1 MKVVDRLLLLPQ
13 FLRRVVGREDFW
25 WIFGVATILSIG
37 AVLSWL
43 FWGQLHGEDES
54 GSTTIRNIALILA
67 APIALVLA
75 IWRSIVAERQAET
88 NQRGLLNE
96 RYQKGAEML
105 GSGVLSVRL
114 GGIYAL
120 RRLAEEH
127 PEYHIQIMGL
137 FCAFVRHPT
146 EDSGR
151 KVEKV
156 ELSDSDLEPQTLRM
170 DVQEVMEAIRDRS
183 KAGTALEKSNDFR
196 LNFEAA
202 NLSCLVLQNANL
214 SSAIFFAANLS
225 GARLNKADLSE
236 TILWD
241 ANLSGARLSGAN
253 LSKAW
258 LHGAPHGAGLAQAG
272 LEMNLTLANLGRRVL
287 GNVNL
292 SGAWLNDGANL
303 SNAHLDGAD
312 LTGAY
317 LRNAILSGA
326 TLSRTNLSGTWLDN
340 AILTNVIGLTQAQLN
355 QAQASPGTP
364 PKLEGSINIMT
375 REPLVWPSD
384 PLGNGG

>member
-1 MKVVDRLLLLPQ
+1 MADDDFALTDGWGHYGVGGVIMPGQGRAVERPFTFKERTAMGGGLPTLGETTFDVYLNARAFWRNVPAAVWYYNLGGYQVLKKWLPYRQRDVLGRTLKPDEVHHFTDIARRIAEILSEDCLMKVVDWLLLLPQ

-156 ELSDSDLEPQTLRM
+156 ELSDSDLEP
-170 DVQEVMEAIRDRS
+170 
-183 KAGTALEKSNDFR
+183 
-196 LNFEAA
+196 
-202 NLSCLVLQNANL
+202 
-214 SSAIFFAANLS
+214 
-225 GARLNKADLSE
+225 AD
-236 TILWD
+236 
-241 ANLSGARLSGAN
+241 
-253 LSKAW
+253 
-258 LHGAPHGAGLAQAG
+258 APHGC
-272 LEMNLTLANLGRRVL
+272 
-287 GNVNL
+287 
-292 SGAWLNDGANL
+292 SG
-303 SNAHLDGAD
+303 
-312 LTGAY
+312 
-317 LRNAILSGA
+317 
-326 TLSRTNLSGTWLDN
+326 
-340 AILTNVIGLTQAQLN
+340 
-355 QAQASPGTP
+355 
-364 PKLEGSINIMT
+364 
-375 REPLVWPSD
+375 
-384 PLGNGG
+384 GNGGYQRSQ